1 MVVDA
6 VNDSEPARQTWR
18 RAAQHAAVPL
28 AFVLLVVADEQLH
41 RRRLEGRTRA
51 FRNIAEPTWH
61 EVKARAATFEPW
73 SGEVEAIDASGA
85 LDAVV
90 ALVLER
96 LRDSQ

>member
-1 MVVDA
+1 VVVDA